1 MKRLNLTLKSA
12 ALSILAFGLAGS
24 FDAKAQQDALFSQY
38 MFNTLAINPAYA
50 GSRDVLSATAMYR
63 DQWGG
68 LDGAPKTGSFT
79 MDMPFSK
86 ERVGLG
92 IQLFND
98 RIGVENRTGG
108 YLSFA
113 YRIKLSPK
121 TTLALGAQGGVY
133 NLLNTLS
140 DVKNVGVV
148 DPNFLAAA
156 NVNKILP
163 NVGAGIYISNDRSYL
178 GLSAPN
184 LIEHKIS
191 GVGLARLYRHYFAQM
206 GFVVPMGS
214 SLKLKPSMQFRY
226 VAGAPLSVDGNMNLW
241 IKDKVGLGISGRL
254 SQLTSLAGNTGGVGK
269 VGDMILG
276 MLEVQLT
283 PQLRFGYAYDF
294 TMNALNNPTKTGKSR
309 LLGLPTHEGML
320 RYEFGYGRNKILTP
334 RYF

>member
-38 MFNTLAINPAYA
+38 MFNTLSVNPAYA

-68 LDGAPKTGSFT
+68 LEGAPRTGTFT
-79 MDMPFSK
+79 MDMPVSK
-86 ERVGLG
+86 ERMGVG

-108 YLSFA
+108 YLSYA
-113 YRIKLSPK
+113 YRVKLSPK
-121 TTLALGAQGGVY
+121 TTLALGIQGGVY
-133 NLLNTLS
+133 NLLNNLNS
-140 DVKNVGVV
+140 VNVKDGN
-148 DPNFLAAA
+148 DPNFSLAA

-163 NVGAGIYISNDRSYL
+163 NVGTGIYVSNDRSYL
-178 GLSAPN
+178 GISVPN

-191 GVGLARLYRHYFAQM
+191 GAVDGKAKLYRHYFAQM

-226 VAGAPLSVDGNMNLW
+226 VAGSPLSIDGNMNLW

-254 SQLTSLAGNTGGVGK
+254 SQLTSLAGNTGGVGDRK
-269 VGDMILG
+269 S
-276 MLEVQLT
+276 T
-283 PQLRFGYAYDF
+283 R
-294 TMNALNNPTKTGKSR
+294 LNSSHRNTSR
-309 LLGLPTHEGML
+309 MPSSA
-320 RYEFGYGRNKILTP
+320 
-334 RYF
+334 